1 MILFT
6 APDCA
11 GCDRVKARLHFDQIV
26 DISTD
31 EGFEHA
37 RRLRVRSVPT
47 VIHHDIMIVG
57 EKAIIERFVEKL

>member
-37 RRLRVRSVPT
+37 QRLRVRSVPT
-47 VIHHDIMIVG
+47 VIAKGITTIG